1 MRQQMKGNKMPD
13 YKTKGGGKITTKK
26 SISKIGQK
34 LLGMKNIK
42 KKPVK
47 NKMSGGDLAAAL
59 SPAYSIMKGKG
70 PVSDIVA
77 SGLGGV
83 ALMPFA
89 QKQRDK
95 RKRSKMAMASAQ
107 MPQTARSSMAATGA
121 NEMQRMMM
129 GGMMKR
135 SKPIDGLATKGKTK
149 GSMR

>member
-1 MRQQMKGNKMPD
+1 MPD

-26 SISKIGQK
+26 SISKMGQK

-42 KKPVK
+42 KNPVK
-47 NKMSGGDLAAAL
+47 RRMSGGDLAAAL

-70 PVSDIVA
+70 PISDIVA

-95 RKRSKMAMASAQ
+95 RKRNKMAMASAQ

>member
-13 YKTKGGGKITTKK
+13 YKTKGGGKISPKK
-26 SISKIGQK
+26 PLPKVTQKI
-34 LLGMKNIK
+34 LGMKNIK

-47 NKMSGGDLAAAL
+47 KKMSGGDLAAAL

-70 PVSDIVA
+70 PVSDLVA
-77 SGLGGV
+77 GGLGGV